1 MDEKIRKASNGAS
14 ASGGGL
20 NVPDI
25 LKVLADGGVSVPAG
39 ATRAVLNG
47 LLKANLG
54 KLVGDAPSP
63 APVPRAPPA
72 ARAAPVPRAAPAR
85 AAPARAARAPARAR
99 VDDRPFSVPGSPR
112 RFATEEEMLE
122 WLAFREENQRAYQA
136 EQKRMTQE
144 KEAERKRREGL
155 KKYPVIDRHNK
166 QRYISVGDPI
176 EIEYLYGQ
184 ADAYRV
190 TIHDILE
197 DGKVLIYNS
206 ERYIM
211 SGKGEW
217 TREDGKTRL
226 SLLGA

>member
-1 MDEKIRKASNGAS
+1 
-14 ASGGGL
+14 
-20 NVPDI
+20 
-25 LKVLADGGVSVPAG
+25 
-39 ATRAVLNG
+39 
-47 LLKANLG
+47 
-54 KLVGDAPSP
+54 
-63 APVPRAPPA
+63 
-72 ARAAPVPRAAPAR
+72 
-85 AAPARAARAPARAR
+85 
-99 VDDRPFSVPGSPR
+99 
-112 RFATEEEMLE
+112 MLE